1 MSTPKIDVGGI
12 DPKLIIY
19 GAAGLAILYLTY
31 KTTDAVGKVYSDI
44 TGPSEPSKLGQAIS
58 DGASSL
64 WSSISDLWGE
74 DPQYADITKSTYT
87 PSQVAKI
94 MPARTVE
101 LADSPATGPTFGGV
115 ANGDGAAWYTDPS
128 TRIGVGPIG
137 WQSTTPQSQ
146 AQAFNGWGKT
156 TTLSGA

>member
-1 MSTPKIDVGGI
+1 MNTPKV
-12 DPKLIIY
+12 DPQLLLW
-19 GAAGLAILYLTY
+19 GAAGLAVLYLTY
-31 KTTDAVGKVYSDI
+31 KTTKAAGGAVDSVTHAVGSAADSV
-44 TGPSEPSKLGQAIS
+44 GNAVGNAWQ
-58 DGASSL
+58 SL
-64 WSSISDLWGE
+64 TDLWGQ

-115 ANGDGAAWYTDPS
+115 ANGVGAAWYTDPS